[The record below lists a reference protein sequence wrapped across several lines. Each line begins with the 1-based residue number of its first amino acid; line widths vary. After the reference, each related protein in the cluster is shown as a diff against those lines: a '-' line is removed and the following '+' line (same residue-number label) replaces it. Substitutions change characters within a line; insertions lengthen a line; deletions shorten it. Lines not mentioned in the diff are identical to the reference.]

1 MRHNITHHNPSQEL
15 FSIFLNHIPNTCEF
29 VLNPIFA
36 QKALTE
42 MCATAIYS
50 NWADIFL
57 NFEINFFG
65 GLKLHL
71 ITKDYNC

>member
-1 MRHNITHHNPSQEL
+1 M
-15 FSIFLNHIPNTCEF
+15 
-29 VLNPIFA
+29 NPIFA

-50 NWADIFL
+50 NWADISF
-57 NFEINFFG
+57 FEINFFG

-71 ITKDYNC
+71 ITKDYDCQLFFKKKSISKI

>member
-1 MRHNITHHNPSQEL
+1 M
-15 FSIFLNHIPNTCEF
+15 
-29 VLNPIFA
+29 NPIFA

-42 MCATAIYS
+42 MCAIYS

-71 ITKDYNC
+71 ITKYYNC

>member
-1 MRHNITHHNPSQEL
+1 M
-15 FSIFLNHIPNTCEF
+15 
-29 VLNPIFA
+29 NPIFA

-71 ITKDYNC
+71 KTKDYDCQLFF

>member
-1 MRHNITHHNPSQEL
+1 M
-15 FSIFLNHIPNTCEF
+15 
-29 VLNPIFA
+29 NPIFA

-71 ITKDYNC
+71 KTKDYDCQLFFKKKSISKI

>member
-1 MRHNITHHNPSQEL
+1 M
-15 FSIFLNHIPNTCEF
+15 
-29 VLNPIFA
+29 NPIFA

-50 NWADIFL
+50 NWADIFS

-71 ITKDYNC
+71 ITKDYDCQLFF

>member
-15 FSIFLNHIPNTCEF
+15 FSIFLNHIP
-29 VLNPIFA
+29 NPIFA

-71 ITKDYNC
+71 ITKDYDCQLFF